1 MSVTLDHVTRTVD
14 GVQTIRDVALTLEK
28 GTLSVLLGPTLSGKT
43 SIMRLLA
50 GLDRPTTGRVLVDGK
65 DVTGFDV
72 RGRSVA
78 MVYQQ
83 FINYPSLTVYE
94 NIASPL
100 RVQGKPRAEIERR
113 VTEAARL
120 LRLEPFLKRTPL
132 QLSGGQQQRTAI
144 ARALVKGADLVLLDE
159 PLANLDYKLRE
170 ELRAELP
177 RIFEASG
184 AIFVY
189 ATTEPSEALLLGG
202 NTICMWEG
210 QALQAGETAKVYRHP
225 DTLRVAQVFSDPP
238 LNVVAIEKKNG
249 AVEYAGGIK
258 APSSGL
264 YAKLGDGVY
273 RVGFRAH
280 QVEIANGQAGR
291 HAFPATVTVTEIT
304 GSESFVHLHR
314 DSSDWVA
321 VLHGVHEYEPGRQL
335 DAVLDPD
342 NVFVFDAAGRL
353 VASPGGLAFSSEV
366 PGGSR
371 EENASKNKST

>member
-1 MSVTLDHVTRTVD
+1 VSVTLDHVTRTVD
-14 GVQTIRDVALTLEK
+14 GIPAIRDVSLTLER

-50 GLDRPTTGRVLVDGK
+50 GLDKPTTGRVLVDGK
-65 DVTGFDV
+65 DVTGIDV
-72 RGRSVA
+72 RQRSVA

-83 FINYPSLTVYE
+83 FINYPSLSVYE

-100 RVQGKPRAEIERR
+100 RVQGRPREEIDRR
-113 VTEAARL
+113 VQEAAKL
-120 LRLEPFLKRTPL
+120 LQLEPYLNRTPL

-202 NTICMWEG
+202 RSICMWEG
-210 QALQAGETAKVYRHP
+210 EVLQAGATSKVYRHP

-238 LNVVAIEKKNG
+238 LNIVGIEKKNG
-249 AVEYAGGIK
+249 SVQYAGGVQ
-258 APSSGL
+258 APATGL
-264 YAKLGDGVY
+264 YARLRDGAY

-280 QVEIANGQAGR
+280 QLEVANGVAGR
-291 HAFPATVTVTEIT
+291 HDFSATVTVTEIT
-304 GSESFVHLHR
+304 GSESFVHLNR
-314 DSSDWVA
+314 GASNWVA
-321 VLHGVHEYEPGRQL
+321 VLQGVHEYEPGEML
-335 DAVLDPD
+335 HAALDPD
-342 NVFVFDAAGRL
+342 NLFVFDAAGRL
-353 VASPGGLAFSSEV
+353 VAAPGKAFSSELHSG
-366 PGGSR
+366 PR
-371 EENASKNKST
+371 EENASKSSGM

>member
-1 MSVTLDHVTRTVD
+1 MSVTLDHVTRAVD
-14 GVQTIRDVALTLEK
+14 GIETIRDVSLTLEK

-50 GLDRPTTGRVLVDGK
+50 GLDKPTTGRVLVDGK
-65 DVTGFDV
+65 DVTGIDV
-72 RGRSVA
+72 RQRSVA

-100 RVQGKPRAEIERR
+100 RVQGKPRAEIDKR
-113 VTEAARL
+113 VMEAAKL

-170 ELRAELP
+170 ELRTELP

-202 NTICMWEG
+202 RTVCMWEG
-210 QALQAGETAKVYRHP
+210 EVLQAGETTSVYRRP
-225 DTLRVAQVFSDPP
+225 DTMRVAQVFSDPP
-238 LNVVAIEKKNG
+238 LNIVSIQKRHGGVA
-249 AVEYAGGIK
+249 YAGGVEVP
-258 APSSGL
+258 ASGL
-264 YAKLGDGVY
+264 YAGLADGEY

-280 QVEIANGQAGR
+280 QLEIAR
-291 HAFPATVTVTEIT
+291 
-304 GSESFVHLHR
+304 
-314 DSSDWVA
+314 
-321 VLHGVHEYEPGRQL
+321 
-335 DAVLDPD
+335 
-342 NVFVFDAAGRL
+342 
-353 VASPGGLAFSSEV
+353 GGA
-366 PGGSR
+366 
-371 EENASKNKST
+371 

>member
-1 MSVTLDHVTRTVD
+1 MSVTLDHVSRTVD
-14 GVQTIRDVALTLEK
+14 GVPHIRDVSLTLER

-50 GLDRPTTGRVLVDGK
+50 GLDKPTTGRVLVDGK
-65 DVTGFDV
+65 DVTGIDV
-72 RGRSVA
+72 RQRSVA

-100 RVQGKPRAEIERR
+100 RVQGRPREEIDRR
-113 VTEAARL
+113 VQEAARL
-120 LRLEPFLKRTPL
+120 LKLEPFMNRTPL

-202 NTICMWEG
+202 NTLCMWEG
-210 QALQAGETAKVYRHP
+210 EVLQHGETPRVYRHP

-238 LNVVAIEKKNG
+238 LNIVGIEKKNG
-249 AVEYAGGIK
+249 TVGYSGGGE
-258 APSSGL
+258 APATGL
-264 YAKLGDGVY
+264 YAALPDGRY

-280 QVEIANGQAGR
+280 QLEVANGAAGR
-291 HAFPATVTVTEIT
+291 HVFPTTVSVTEIT

-314 DSSDWVA
+314 ESQNWVA
-321 VLHGVHEYEPGRQL
+321 VLRGVHEFEPGRKL
-335 DAVLDPD
+335 DAALDPQ
-342 NVFVFDAAGRL
+342 NIFVFDAANRL
-353 VASPGGLAFSSEV
+353 VASPKSS
-366 PGGSR
+366 
-371 EENASKNKST
+371 

>member
-1 MSVTLDHVTRTVD
+1 MSVTLDHVSRSVD
-14 GVQTIRDVALTLEK
+14 GVPTIRDVSLTLES

-50 GLDRPTTGRVLVDGK
+50 GLDRPTSGRVLVDGK

-72 RGRSVA
+72 RKRSVA

-83 FINYPSLTVYE
+83 FINYPSLSVYE

-113 VTEAARL
+113 VAEAARL
-120 LRLEPFLKRTPL
+120 LRLEPYLQRTPL

-202 NTICMWEG
+202 RTVCMWEG
-210 QALQAGETAKVYRHP
+210 QALQAGDTAKVYRHP

-238 LNVVAIEKKNG
+238 LNIVAIEKRNG
-249 AVEYAGGIK
+249 AVQYAGGVQ
-258 APSSGL
+258 APATGL
-264 YAKLGDGVY
+264 YAALGDGDY

-280 QVEIANGQAGR
+280 QLELASGIAGR
-291 HAFPATVTVTEIT
+291 HAFAATVTVTEIT
-304 GSESFVHLHR
+304 GSESFVHLAR
-314 DSSDWVA
+314 DASNWVA
-321 VLHGVHEYEPGRQL
+321 VLHGVHEFEPGHVL
-335 DAVLDPD
+335 DAVLDPE
-342 NVFVFDAAGRL
+342 NIFVFDAAGRL
-353 VASPGGLAFSSEV
+353 VAAPGA
-366 PGGSR
+366 
-371 EENASKNKST
+371 A